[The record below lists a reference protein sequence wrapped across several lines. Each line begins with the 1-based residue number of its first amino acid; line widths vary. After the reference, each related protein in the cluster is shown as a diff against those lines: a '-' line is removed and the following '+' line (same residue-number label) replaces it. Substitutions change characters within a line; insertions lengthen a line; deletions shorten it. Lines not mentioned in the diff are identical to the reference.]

1 VTPGQAGYSATP
13 LAKKLG
19 VKEGHRLLLFEA
31 PADWTVPDLPGGVA
45 TRRRSGSRLPG
56 TLDADVVI
64 AFFTAAARLA
74 KIGPDLARRLPDA
87 AALWVAWPRRAG
99 GHDSDITDQV
109 PRDVLL
115 PIGVVDV
122 KVAALDPDWS
132 GLKFVWRLEQ
142 RGARAQG

>member
-1 VTPGQAGYSATP
+1 MTPGQAGYSATP
-13 LAKKLG
+13 LARKLG
-19 VKEGHRLLLFEA
+19 VNEGHRLLLVEA
-31 PADWTVPDLPGGVA
+31 PPDWTVPDLPDGVI
-45 TRRRSGSRLPG
+45 RRRSGSRLPDA
-56 TLDADVVI
+56 LDADIVI
-64 AFFTAAARLA
+64 AFFTVAARLE
-74 KIGPDLARRLPDA
+74 KVGPDLARRLADA

-132 GLKFVWRLEQ
+132 GLKFVWRLER
-142 RGARAQG
+142 RGARARR